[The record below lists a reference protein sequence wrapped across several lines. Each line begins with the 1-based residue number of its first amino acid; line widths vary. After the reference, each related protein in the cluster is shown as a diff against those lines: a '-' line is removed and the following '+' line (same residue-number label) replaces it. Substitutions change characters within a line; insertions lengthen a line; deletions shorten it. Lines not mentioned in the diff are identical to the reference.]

1 MMQSLINQKVKVK
14 EKLDKKLINR
24 YQKQIKN
31 KNQLKDKNQKNKP
44 NKNLKNL
51 LQMIK
56 LKYQLY
62 SHNHR
67 IYYLKIS
74 DCIHH
79 KSPFIYYC
87 ETC

>member
-1 MMQSLINQKVKVK
+1 MQSLINQKVKVK
-14 EKLDKKLINR
+14 EKPDKKPKNR

-51 LQMIK
+51 LLMIK

-62 SHNHR
+62 FHNHR
-67 IYYLKIS
+67 IYKLNFS